1 MASLNDEMADVQT
14 EIDEVRACLREEVPQ
29 LFDFDVVVGTIDY
42 NTNNNSVTVTVE
54 PSSEARTQ
62 LSERFGGVRVK
73 MDDQMR
79 FEFQFASNG

>member
-1 MASLNDEMADVQT
+1 MPSLNDEMADVQA
-14 EIDEVRACLREEVPQ
+14 EIDEVRERIREDVPQ

-42 NTNNNSVTVTVE
+42 NTNNNSVTATVE

-62 LSERFGGVRVK
+62 LSERFGGVKVK

-79 FEFQFASNG
+79 FEFQFTSNE